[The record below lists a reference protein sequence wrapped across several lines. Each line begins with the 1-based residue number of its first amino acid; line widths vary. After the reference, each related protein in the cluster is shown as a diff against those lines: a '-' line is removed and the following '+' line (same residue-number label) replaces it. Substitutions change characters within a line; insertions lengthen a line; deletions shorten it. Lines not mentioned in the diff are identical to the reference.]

1 MSYCSENRLP
11 LTTPIS
17 RLFEVIELLG
27 FQKARDSLKIE
38 GQLGAFIW
46 IGSNENIS
54 FVELELFV
62 YKEDDCISV
71 QTRTRVGRSYWDL
84 RQQNK
89 TISLLRSLFGGSFS
103 TDEGINRYMTF
114 DDPEP
119 SKIACSLYLDRWR
132 FNNATLKPRTYLNLR
147 NITGDIAREEPTG
160 LPWLDDI
167 NPRILSNNMI
177 LPYLIGCWESY
188 FRNSFISILK
198 YSDDISARA
207 LRNCRISPEEYITV
221 IRGEINLESV
231 LADSL
236 SFQRP
241 NIISENFR
249 ALNPKIDIAAWL
261 RKPYHKRRKPLF
273 DSITEI
279 VETRDIIVHTGITD
293 KSIFDKQIQSIIEDL
308 IVAVNWVY
316 QGFGDVFSFEPSFD
330 F

>member
-11 LTTPIS
+11 LTTPIG

-27 FQKARDSLKIE
+27 FQKTQNLLKTE
-38 GQLGAFIW
+38 SQLGAFIW
-46 IGSNENIS
+46 SGNNEDIS
-54 FVELELFV
+54 FVALELYI
-62 YKEDDCISV
+62 YKQDDCISV
-71 QTRTRVGRSYWDL
+71 QTRTRAGRSYWDL

-103 TDEGINRYMTF
+103 TDEGTNRYMTY
-114 DDPEP
+114 DVPEP

-132 FNNATLKPRTYLNLR
+132 FNSAVLKPRIYLDLR

-188 FRNSFISILK
+188 FRNSFISIVK
-198 YSDDISARA
+198 YSDDISAKA
-207 LRNCRISPEEYITV
+207 LKNCRVSLEEYIKV
-221 IRGEINLESV
+221 IRGKANLESV

-241 NIISENFR
+241 SIISENFR
-249 ALNPKIDIAAWL
+249 ALNPKIDIATWL
-261 RKPYHKRRKPLF
+261 RKPYHKRRKSLF

-293 KSIFDKQIQSIIEDL
+293 ISIFDKQIQSIIKDL
-308 IVAVNWVY
+308 IAAVDRVY
-316 QGFGDVFSFEPSFD
+316 RGFGNAFCFEPSFD